1 MNEVERLADQ
11 LARAHDGDAWYGAP
25 TRVVLRGITPEQ
37 AARRPISQAHNIW
50 EIVLHITSW
59 QREVLHRLR
68 TGACADPADG
78 DWPTPPPPSD
88 NAWRAALDGLEAA
101 HRELL
106 DAVRAFPP
114 ERLDQPLGEAR
125 DAPLGS
131 GDSYYV
137 LLHGVVQHNLAHTAQ
152 ISLLKKAFEEA
163 S

>member
-68 TGACADPADG
+68 TGACAEDHDDCCHLPLQNV
-78 DWPTPPPPSD
+78 P
-88 NAWRAALDGLEAA
+88 
-101 HRELL
+101 
-106 DAVRAFPP
+106 
-114 ERLDQPLGEAR
+114 PLGELDAR
-125 DAPLGS
+125 SAVRPTARPPR
-131 GDSYYV
+131 DS
-137 LLHGVVQHNLAHTAQ
+137 
-152 ISLLKKAFEEA
+152 
-163 S
+163 